1 MTHPYLSGA
10 PRPRILAHRGL
21 VPVGSPEMVENSFAA
36 IAAAH
41 AAGAVYV
48 ESDCHLTRDGE
59 VVLFHDDDLSRV
71 AGDPRLVRDVTL
83 RELEDLM
90 ADRGGL
96 ASFEQALQSF
106 PDVRFNIDVKADAA
120 AEPAGRLAA
129 SAAERVLLTSFSER
143 RRRTALAAA
152 GRARP
157 TLLPA
162 TSAGATL
169 VARVAAAAVT
179 GSRRLVDRTLAGID
193 ALQVPEYQNRIRV
206 VTPRFLDAVH
216 GAGVEVHVW
225 TVNEESDMRR
235 LIGMGVDGLVTD
247 RADLALR
254 ILGPGR

>member
-1 MTHPYLSGA
+1 
-10 PRPRILAHRGL
+10 
-21 VPVGSPEMVENSFAA
+21 MVENSFAA

-71 AGDPRLVRDVTL
+71 AGDPRFVRDVTC

-120 AEPAGRLAA
+120 AEPAGRLASA
-129 SAAERVLLTSFSER
+129 AAERVLLTSFSER

-152 GRARP
+152 ARARP
-157 TLLPA
+157 ALLPA

-169 VARVAAAAVT
+169 VARVAAASLI
-179 GSRRLVDRTLAGID
+179 GSRRLMRHVLRGID
-193 ALQVPEYQNRIRV
+193 ALQVPEQQNRIRL
-206 VTPRFLDAVH
+206 VTPRFLEAVH
-216 GAGVEVHVW
+216 DADVEVHVW

-235 LIGMGVDGLVTD
+235 LIEMGVDGLVTD
-247 RADLALR
+247 RADVALR
-254 ILGPGR
+254 ILSPGR